1 MPVAIWV
8 SRRRRQTPYSKKGKA
23 MARTPQNTTPAPE
36 AVQEATPG
44 VVSTNGTSDGFDWS
58 ALDAPIVMP
67 SKTVATAI
75 TANVLE
81 TVPEQIRSRA
91 EASLT
96 HNAAAKAAK
105 ATSTAKRARVI
116 YHWDFQPV
124 KDEKMAAAFDR
135 LITKYAK
142 YRPDIDNVPFAD
154 AKSPRGQVTA
164 RTGNPGWF
172 ARTAEGEFTPCKSDS
187 EGAMYGLRYSVRPF
201 EQRSDTSRLPGT
213 E

>member
-1 MPVAIWV
+1 
-8 SRRRRQTPYSKKGKA
+8 

-36 AVQEATPG
+36 TEQEATPE
-44 VVSTNGTSDGFDWS
+44 VVSTNGTSDGFDW
-58 ALDAPIVMP
+58 AQLDAPIVMP
-67 SKTVATAI
+67 TKTAATAI

-81 TVPEQIRSRA
+81 TVPEQIRQRA
-91 EASLT
+91 ETSLFF
-96 HNAAAKAAK
+96 NVKAKAAK
-105 ATSTAKRARVI
+105 ANSSAKRARVN

-124 KDEKMAAAFDR
+124 TSQKMAAAFDR

-142 YRPDIDNVPFAD
+142 YRPDIDNVPFAQTG
-154 AKSPRGQVTA
+154 SPRGQVTA

-172 ARTAEGEFTPCKSDS
+172 ARTAEGEFTPCKPDS

-201 EQRSDTSRLPGT
+201 EQRKDSARLPGT